1 MRIPKVRLRAALS
14 CVLAVAVAASLSFG
28 SQAARGSSDD
38 GAQSSGDTA
47 RGPSGVITGSGH
59 ITVNGNPVQSG
70 ATALSGNTVATG
82 PDGNAV
88 IDLGPL
94 GRIALKTNT
103 EIVLTLSQ
111 GDANV
116 RLNRCGMLT
125 QVVPQGIN
133 GRVDIPHRERMR
145 VSVDRG
151 RVDVKHS

>member
-1 MRIPKVRLRAALS
+1 MRIPKVRLRALLS
-14 CVLAVAVAASLSFG
+14 CVLAVAVAGTLSFG

-38 GAQSSGDTA
+38 GAQSSANPAGF
-47 RGPSGVITGSGH
+47 SGVISGSGH

-70 ATALSGNTVATG
+70 ATVLSGNTIATG

-88 IDLGPL
+88 IDLGKL

-103 EIVLTLSQ
+103 EIVLTLSE

-125 QVVPQGIN
+125 QV
-133 GRVDIPHRERMR
+133 
-145 VSVDRG
+145 
-151 RVDVKHS
+151 